1 MSEYRQEEEGKDAG
15 HPLGTM
21 QRPSGI
27 VCSLV
32 APVQST
38 SDQAYSMGCEGGPCG
53 LPIGGPPES
62 RRSAPVRSGGANRT
76 AVGVKRP

>member
-1 MSEYRQEEEGKDAG
+1 MMSEYRQEEEEGKDAG

-38 SDQAYSMGCEGGPCG
+38 PDQAHSMGAREGHVDCPLEG
-53 LPIGGPPES
+53 LQSPEG
-62 RRSAPVRSGGANRT
+62 RPQFGLVVPTGRQSA
-76 AVGVKRP
+76 